1 MTAAPTPFPPASDIV
16 RNSWAHRVEVE
27 YATGACAAQLAWWL
41 LQIGASPDLVLAAN
55 TVVAEELDHAALS
68 VEICEL
74 AGLSAMRAIPREALT
89 MARDPSAPLEHELV
103 RGCLRVFCL
112 GESYAVEMLRA
123 TRAGCQIP
131 AVREVVDRLLADE
144 VGHRAFGFEVL
155 GWMLANDA
163 SGELERVVRDEYP
176 KLIAAMRETF
186 DVESRAPIGEAEHAW
201 GVLSREAYLDGLD
214 TIVAKVLPERFAAIG
229 LRELG

>member
-1 MTAAPTPFPPASDIV
+1 MPGTVDTNPPASEIV

-55 TVVAEELDHAALS
+55 RVVAEELDHAARS

-74 AGLSAMRAIPREALT
+74 AGLRQARAIPREALT

-123 TRAGCQIP
+123 TRLRCKIP
-131 AVREVVDRLLADE
+131 EVREVIDRLLADE
-144 VGHRAFGFEVL
+144 VGHRAFGFDVL
-155 GWMLANDA
+155 GWMLDNDA
-163 SGELERVVRDEYP
+163 NGELEGLIREEYP
-176 KLIAAMRETF
+176 KLIDSMRATF
-186 DVESRAPIGEAEHAW
+186 GVEARAPIGEAEHAW
-201 GVLSREAYLDGLD
+201 GVLSREAYLEGLERL
-214 TIVAKVLPERFAAIG
+214 VSSVLPERFAAIG
-229 LRELG
+229 LRL